1 MKISSIQYVKF
12 LSFIQLIFGLVA
24 LVNISACVKD
34 DLPIIVPI
42 SGKILDKE
50 TGKSI
55 DSAKVYLNS
64 NSYFQTDS
72 TGSFDFKYN
81 LDSYLADSVTM
92 FVTRDNYQVFDTS
105 VVVGNSQKDL
115 YIIYL
120 DSL

>member
-1 MKISSIQYVKF
+1 
-12 LSFIQLIFGLVA
+12 LIFGLVA